1 MSEEQ
6 SGRPDKETIPIAR
19 EEVEVSR
26 RIHESG
32 RIRVRK
38 AVRER
43 DAIINEPVLRE
54 EGEVKRI
61 TINRAIEEPM
71 EARYEGDVLVIP
83 VVEEVL
89 VVRKQLMLKEEIHI
103 RRRSVAVQHTERLRL
118 RSEEVFIERLPPD
131 ASDNASKQR
140 CLTFNC
146 SAQAGTRQQVK

>member
-1 MSEEQ
+1 MLMNATPYVFGGLRVMSEQQ
-6 SGRPDKETIPIAR
+6 SGRPDKKTIPIAR
-19 EEVEVSR
+19 EEVDVSR

-38 AVRER
+38 VVRER
-43 DAIINEPVLRE
+43 DALINEPVLRE

-83 VVEEVL
+83 VVEEIL

-118 RSEEVFIERLPPD
+118 RSEEVSIERLQPASDD
-131 ASDNASKQR
+131 ASNKD
-140 CLTFNC
+140 
-146 SAQAGTRQQVK
+146 V